1 VARLF
6 LAVWLPAQAVEQLSA
21 LPRLDRPGVRWVPPA
36 NWHVT
41 LRFFGDA
48 EPIDALSSL
57 AGTALPAA
65 TAVLGPVVRRLGT
78 RAVVIPVAGL
88 DELAAVVGAA
98 TADIGRPPGPQ
109 PFTGHL
115 TLARLLPGA
124 TCDLVGTPVA
134 AEVRIAEVVL
144 VASDLTHDG
153 ATYRVIGTWATG

>member
-6 LAVWLPAQAVEQLSA
+6 LAVWLPAQAVEQLST
-21 LPRLDRPGVRWVPPA
+21 LPRLDQPGLRWVPPA

-41 LRFFGDA
+41 LRFIGDA
-48 EPIDALSSL
+48 DPIDALSSL

-98 TADIGRPPGPQ
+98 TADIGRPPNPH

-153 ATYRVIGTWATG
+153 ATYRVIGTWVTG